1 MLRTTIIAV
10 VIGLLVGIFALG
22 YANYR
27 EDRSG
32 DNLIYHKI
40 DEVRYD
46 NDLMDDSEKL
56 EYKADELGDNIGKT
70 FEDIF

>member
-1 MLRTTIIAV
+1 MLRTTIITV
-10 VIGLLVGIFALG
+10 VIGLLVGMFILG
-22 YANYR
+22 YMNYR